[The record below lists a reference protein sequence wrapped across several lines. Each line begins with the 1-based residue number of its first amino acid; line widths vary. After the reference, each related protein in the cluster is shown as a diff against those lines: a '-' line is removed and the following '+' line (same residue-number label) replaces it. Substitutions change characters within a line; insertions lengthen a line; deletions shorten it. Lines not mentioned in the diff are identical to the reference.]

1 VVLDDGGEVLLYETD
16 GGRRDRCVCGSGSPS
31 GAVGV
36 YGSTTTIGYSCFD
49 VCRVTLVA

>member
-1 VVLDDGGEVLLYETD
+1 VVFDDGGEVLLYETN
-16 GGRRDRCVCGSGSPS
+16 GSRRDGCVCGSGNPS

-36 YGSTTTIGYSCFD
+36 YGSTTTIEYSCFT

>member
-1 VVLDDGGEVLLYETD
+1 MLDDGGEVLLYETY
-16 GGRRDRCVCGSGSPS
+16 GGRWDDCVCGCGYPS

-36 YGSTTTIGYSCFD
+36 YGSTTTIEYSCFA